1 MVRIRVE
8 ATSNDPYVR
17 YHGLSIDSDL
27 PANFWSV
34 APGRVVGA
42 GFPPFKYETEV
53 SLPPGD
59 HYVVYGN
66 SADPTYPWTANVY
79 VDEMLVGSGTVHRDK
94 FLKVTFTV
102 GPGAPGPGIPWW
114 VWAVGGLLVLGL
126 MLVTVKTG
134 K

>member
-8 ATSNDPYVR
+8 ATSNDQYLR

-34 APGRVVGA
+34 APGRVVGI
-42 GFPPFKYETEV
+42 GSSPFKYETEV

-79 VDEMLVGSGTVHRDK
+79 VDGMLVGSGIVHRDK

-102 GPGAPGPGIPWW
+102 GPGAPGIPWW

-126 MLVTVKTG
+126 MLATVKTG